1 MIKKENRLKKPR
13 QIKMVFDKGRSISGG
28 FFKIRLFKKFA
39 RFANDPSKIAVI
51 ISKKFSKKAVE
62 RNLAKRRI
70 LAASARHL
78 KNSRGFDIVVLP
90 NKRVLTENYN
100 DMEVDFEKCL
110 KYLLSN

>member
-1 MIKKENRLKKPR
+1 
-13 QIKMVFDKGRSISGG
+13 MVFDKGRSASGG

-39 RFANDPSKIAVI
+39 RGSNDPSKIAVI
-51 ISKKFSKKAVE
+51 ISKKFSKSAVE

-90 NKRVLTENYN
+90 NKRVLTEQYSLV
-100 DMEVDFEKCL
+100 EADFEKCL